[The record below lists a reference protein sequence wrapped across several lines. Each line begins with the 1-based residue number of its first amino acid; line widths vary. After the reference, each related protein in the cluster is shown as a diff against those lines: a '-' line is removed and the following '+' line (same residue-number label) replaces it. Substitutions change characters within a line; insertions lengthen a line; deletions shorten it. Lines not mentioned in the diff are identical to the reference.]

1 MAQSDLSFWVES
13 RGCPKSPHFSFG
25 TAQSGRKWRE
35 TGRKSMLYPKIDK
48 KNDQKWEKKK
58 GLSAFETAPSGPG
71 WDRTNDQAIMSHLI
85 SLP

>member
-1 MAQSDLSFWVES
+1 
-13 RGCPKSPHFSFG
+13 
-25 TAQSGRKWRE
+25 
-35 TGRKSMLYPKIDK
+35 MLYPKIDK